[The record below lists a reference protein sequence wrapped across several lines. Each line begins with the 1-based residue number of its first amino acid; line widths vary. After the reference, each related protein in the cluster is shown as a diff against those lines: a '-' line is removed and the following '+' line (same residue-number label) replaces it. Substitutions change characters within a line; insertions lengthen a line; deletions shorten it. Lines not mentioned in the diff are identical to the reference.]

1 MKKKILAIALSLVL
15 CFELTGC
22 SSQQSTVELTEC
34 SSQQSTVELTENDI
48 NNYIDLVVI
57 CERYTSVLGLAAV
70 VYDRNTG
77 VMYLIKM
84 SGYQFG
90 ISPIYNS
97 DGTIKLYNG
106 E

>member
-15 CFELTGC
+15 CFELTG
-22 SSQQSTVELTEC
+22 C

-57 CERYTSVLGLAAV
+57 CERYTSVLGLVAV